1 MHARPRRVISAA
13 VALVAVAAMA
23 AIGAGT
29 AGAEVVYNNV
39 PSPLPGNF
47 ASIGLAA
54 TSSTEFG
61 GEIEL
66 AGKARSKP
74 TLTIVMSSWACETGS
89 VSEGCTTLKTKGFK
103 VPVTVKVYNVG
114 ELEEGPIAVAT
125 HNEKMSFRPSSTP
138 AQCEGDKERW
148 FDAADGN
155 CYHGFA
161 FPISI
166 KLNRL
171 KKMPR
176 RSVITVSYPHSSGP
190 AQSLNVATSEP
201 SEGTLSLGA
210 QPVEEWF
217 VNSTWTGMY
226 CTGATGSLGGEGGT
240 CASEAG
246 GTNYQP
252 VFAVSA
258 N

>member
-1 MHARPRRVISAA
+1 MGVMPRRAISAA
-13 VALVAVAAMA
+13 VALLAVTALA

-29 AGAEVVYNNV
+29 AGAELVYNNV

-47 ASIGLAA
+47 VSIGLEA
-54 TSSTEFG
+54 TSSSEFG

-74 TLTIVMSSWACETGS
+74 TLTVVMSSWACETGTVES
-89 VSEGCTTLKTKGFK
+89 GCTTAKPKKGFK
-103 VPVTVKVYNVG
+103 VPVTVKVYPVG
-114 ELEEGPIAVAT
+114 ELDEPPVAEQT
-125 HNEKMSFRPSSTP
+125 KNVKMLYRPSTNTEK
-138 AQCEGDKERW
+138 CDTETW
-148 FDAADGN
+148 YDAASGH

-161 FPISI
+161 FPITI
-166 KLNRL
+166 KLGKL

-176 RSVITVSYPHSSGP
+176 RSVVTVSYPHSSGP
-190 AQSLNVATSEP
+190 ARSLNISVSEP
-201 SEGTLSLGA
+201 EEETLSLGA

-217 VNSTWTGMY
+217 VNSTWSGMY
-226 CTGATGSLGGEGGT
+226 CTGTPGSLGGEGGT

-246 GTNYQP
+246 ANYQP